1 MDQEKNT
8 VNGKANRSIVY
19 IKRTIIL
26 ALLLSLVYFM
36 YTKIVAHN
44 KKEETLKAA
53 AEMKKQEEMKKKEE
67 VKRQEAKNKE
77 NKKNRKNKMKQAQV
91 IEKPAEGPPQEIN
104 ENAQLDQYLQTQDL
118 VGQLLL

>member
-53 AEMKKQEEMKKKEE
+53 AEMKKQEELKKKEE
-67 VKRQEAKNKE
+67 EKEARSTKTKRAGRTSETSASY
-77 NKKNRKNKMKQAQV
+77 RA
-91 IEKPAEGPPQEIN
+91 AC
-104 ENAQLDQYLQTQDL
+104 
-118 VGQLLL
+118 